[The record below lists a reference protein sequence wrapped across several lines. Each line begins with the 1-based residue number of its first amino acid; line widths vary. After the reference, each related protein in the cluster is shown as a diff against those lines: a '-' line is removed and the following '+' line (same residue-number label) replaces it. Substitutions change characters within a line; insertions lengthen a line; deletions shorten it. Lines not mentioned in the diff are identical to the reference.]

1 MVGARHDASE
11 NKAAATAM
19 ATAATATATA
29 SLLHIDENGL
39 T

>member
-19 ATAATATATA
+19 ATAATATA